1 MVGLTRLFLFGWFY
15 FSIFFISLTIQE
27 QNEIKNFQGFSFLII
42 TILLSLWIFSFHQDQ
57 DVTKELRQI
66 LYIATFFC
74 AFTSLGSFL
83 GFC

>member
-1 MVGLTRLFLFGWFY
+1 
-15 FSIFFISLTIQE
+15 
-27 QNEIKNFQGFSFLII
+27 FQGFSFLII

>member
-66 LYIATFFC
+66 LYIATFF
-74 AFTSLGSFL
+74 
-83 GFC
+83 